1 MANRNQEKM
10 SVEQRQRRT
19 FSESFKIQK
28 VRDLEMKKVSIH
40 ELCKVYQVSETA
52 IRRWIEKYGQ
62 SRDKPERIVVE
73 TDSDTRE
80 ILELR
85 KKVAELERLVG
96 QKQILLDFKDKMIEI
111 AEDMYGVDIKK
122 KLSTKPSSTSG
133 VSGKNTGSK

>member
-1 MANRNQEKM
+1 MANRNQTKM
-10 SVEQRQRRT
+10 SIEQRRKRK

-28 VRDLEMKKVSIH
+28 VRDLEMKKVSIQ
-40 ELCKVYQVSETA
+40 ELCKVYEVSETS
-52 IRRWIEKYGQ
+52 IRRWIDKYCQ

-80 ILELR
+80 ILALR
-85 KKVAELERLVG
+85 KKVAELERLIG
-96 QKQILLDFKDKMIEI
+96 QKQILLEFKDKMIEI

-133 VSGKNTGSK
+133 ATGKNTESK

>member
-10 SVEQRQRRT
+10 STEQRQRRT

-28 VRDLEMKKVSIH
+28 VRDLEMKKVSKH
-40 ELCKVYQVSETA
+40 ELCKVYQVSETS

>member
-1 MANRNQEKM
+1 M
-10 SVEQRQRRT
+10 SIEQRRKRK

-28 VRDLEMKKVSIH
+28 VRDLEMKKVSIQ
-40 ELCKVYQVSETA
+40 ELCKVYEVSETS
-52 IRRWIEKYGQ
+52 IRRWIDKYGQ

-80 ILELR
+80 ILALR
-85 KKVAELERLVG
+85 KKVAELERLIG
-96 QKQILLDFKDKMIEI
+96 QKQILLEFKDKMIEI

-133 VSGKNTGSK
+133 ATGKNTESK

>member
-1 MANRNQEKM
+1 MANRNQTKM
-10 SVEQRQRRT
+10 SIEQRRKRK

-28 VRDLEMKKVSIH
+28 VRDLEMKKVSIQ
-40 ELCKVYQVSETA
+40 ELCKVYEVSETS
-52 IRRWIEKYGQ
+52 IRRWIDKYGQ

-80 ILELR
+80 ILALR
-85 KKVAELERLVG
+85 KKVAELERLIG
-96 QKQILLDFKDKMIEI
+96 QKQILLEFKDKMIEI

-133 VSGKNTGSK
+133 ATGKNTESK